1 MSKNKLSI
9 NYWLRKLYVSRIFQ
23 LIPIKKSFLR
33 KLIFTSIFKSKHW
46 VQKDDNLAKKYIS
59 ISGHGSNINTEQFQN
74 LSSCFLDFL
83 EKFSINSILDM
94 PCGDFLWMDQILKIK
109 KIKYLGIDIVDDLI
123 QKNKIN
129 YASSNI
135 DFKTFDITNFVTEE
149 KFDLVFMRDFFIHIS
164 NEDILRILNN
174 ISQMNI
180 KYFASENYE
189 IYKNINTEIGKH
201 RKVNLQIE
209 PFNLEKPVFS
219 FKDYEQDKYIYFYKK
234 DILKKLKPI
243 QI

>member
-46 VQKDDNLAKKYIS
+46 VQKNDSLAKKYIS
-59 ISGHGSNINTEQFQN
+59 ISGHGSNINTKQFQN

-94 PCGDFLWMDQILKIK
+94 PCGDFLWMNQILKSK
-109 KIKYLGIDIVDDLI
+109 KLKYLGIDIVDDLI
-123 QKNKIN
+123 GKNKIN
-129 YASSNI
+129 YESSNI
-135 DFKTFDITNFVTEE
+135 KFKTSDVTNFITEE
-149 KFDLVFMRDFFIHIS
+149 KFDLLFMRDFFIHIS
-164 NEDILRILNN
+164 NEDILKILKN
-174 ISQMNI
+174 ISKMNI

-209 PFNLEKPVFS
+209 PFNLEKPIFS

-234 DILKKLKPI
+234 DILKKLKTI